1 VSFSREEGGMRR
13 VCVVAVLGMV
23 AFWLGAGASASGGGS
38 TFDFHRRWLAPGERV
53 FGRTQFGEGGQGQ
66 GRVSDGPYF
75 AYLVRGDRFIE
86 PPSIPRDAVRLGT
99 VRMHRLGGG
108 IWEASIRFVVP
119 NVRPGTYTV
128 SLCNDPCRN
137 AYVGDLM
144 GAWISIAASVG
155 QAKIRNLEARIEE
168 RIGQQMSDTT
178 SGLQQDL
185 DLLRETVAAQQ
196 SRSIS
201 VATDLR
207 LSSLE
212 DQVKA
217 MSTQVRQLRGRAD
230 QGLTAWL
237 WLVGWLVAGSTAA
250 AWWRSRRGRPRSGR
264 KQLGRGG
271 LEEAELESVV
281 GPVNLDHVAVAD
293 LA

>member
-1 VSFSREEGGMRR
+1 
-13 VCVVAVLGMV
+13 MV
-23 AFWLGAGASASGGGS
+23 AFWLGAGASAGGGGS
-38 TFDFHRRWLAPGERV
+38 TFDFHRHWLAPGERV
-53 FGRTQFGEGGQGQ
+53 FGRTQFGDGDQGQ
-66 GRVSDGPYF
+66 GRVADGPYF

-86 PPSIPRDAVRLGT
+86 PPDLPRDAVRLGQ
-99 VRMHRLGGG
+99 VRMHRIGGG

-168 RIGQQMSDTT
+168 RVGEDLSTMTSDMQQR
-178 SGLQQDL
+178 L
-185 DLLRETVAAQQ
+185 DSLTEQVGVLQ
-196 SRSIS
+196 SRTIS
-201 VATDLR
+201 VAADLR
-207 LSSLE
+207 LSAVE
-212 DQVKA
+212 NQAKA
-217 MSTQVRQLRGRAD
+217 MDTQIRHLNARTD

-237 WLVGWLVAGSTAA
+237 WLTGWLVAGSIAA
-250 AWWRSRRGRPRSGR
+250 AWWRSRRGTPRPGR
-264 KQLGRGG
+264 KRLARDGVEGT
-271 LEEAELESVV
+271 ELESLGASVH
-281 GPVNLDHVAVAD
+281 LDRVSISD

>member
-1 VSFSREEGGMRR
+1 MRR
-13 VCVVAVLGMV
+13 VCVVVLLGMV
-23 AFWLGAGASASGGGS
+23 AFGLGAGASAGGGGS
-38 TFDFHRRWLAPGERV
+38 TFDFHRRWLAPGQRV
-53 FGRTQFGEGGQGQ
+53 FGHTQFGEGGQGQ

-86 PPSIPRDAVRLGT
+86 PPDIPRGSVRLGT
-99 VRMHRLGGG
+99 VRMHRLHGG

-144 GAWISIAASVG
+144 GAWTSIAASAG

-168 RIGQQMSDTT
+168 RISQQMSDTT

-201 VATDLR
+201 VGTDLR
-207 LSSLE
+207 LSAIE
-212 DQVKA
+212 DQVTA
-217 MSTQVRQLRGRAD
+217 MSTQVRELRGKAD

-237 WLVGWLVAGSTAA
+237 WLGGWLVAGSIAA
-250 AWWRSRRGRPRSGR
+250 AWWRSRRGRPGPGR

-281 GPVNLDHVAVAD
+281 GPVNLDEVAVAD
-293 LA
+293 LARQ

>member
-1 VSFSREEGGMRR
+1 VEEERMRR
-13 VCVVAVLGMV
+13 IGVVALLGMV
-23 AFWLGAGASASGGGS
+23 AFWLGAGASAGGGGS

-53 FGRTQFGEGGQGQ
+53 FGRTQFGDGVQGQ
-66 GRVSDGPYF
+66 GRVADGPYF
-75 AYLVRGDRFIE
+75 AYLIRGDRFIE
-86 PPSIPRDAVRLGT
+86 PPDLPRDAVRLAQ
-99 VRMHRLGGG
+99 VRMHGLDGD

-144 GAWISIAASVG
+144 GAWISVAASVE
-155 QAKIRNLEARIEE
+155 QAKIRNMEARIEE
-168 RIGQQMSDTT
+168 RVGQQMSETT
-178 SGLQQDL
+178 SSLQQDL
-185 DLLRETVAAQQ
+185 DLLREAVSGEQ

-201 VATDLR
+201 VGTDLR
-207 LSSLE
+207 LSAIE

-217 MSTQVRQLRGRAD
+217 TSTQVRQLRGRAD

-237 WLVGWLVAGSTAA
+237 WLAGWLVAGSIAA
-250 AWWRSRRGRPRSGR
+250 AWWRSRRGKPGPGR
-264 KQLGRGG
+264 KRLGRGG
-271 LEEAELESVV
+271 FEGTELESL
-281 GPVNLDHVAVAD
+281 GTSIDLDRVSVSD